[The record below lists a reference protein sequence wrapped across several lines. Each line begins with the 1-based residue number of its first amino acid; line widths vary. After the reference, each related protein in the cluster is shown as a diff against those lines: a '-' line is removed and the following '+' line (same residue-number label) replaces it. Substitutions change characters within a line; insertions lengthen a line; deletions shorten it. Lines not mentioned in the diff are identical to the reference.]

1 MKMSRWNRAA
11 SFAAA
16 SLLSLSVIVGCGGPA
31 PAKIPS
37 SLVSGKVTLDGKP
50 AVAAQVRF
58 VPTGTTKGF
67 GGTALTNDEGRYMIE
82 ESGAPGAEGLP
93 EGSYK
98 VLIEE
103 FRPPEDPEL
112 AAQYKMPTG
121 TPSKIPAMY
130 SAEDRSPFDVMIV
143 SGNAPQDFELKT
155 RGR

>member
-1 MKMSRWNRAA
+1 MKMSRWVQAA
-11 SFAAA
+11 SFGAT
-16 SLLSLSVIVGCGGPA
+16 SLLSLCVVMGCGGPA
-31 PAKIPS
+31 PVKIPS
-37 SLVSGKVTLDGKP
+37 SMVSGKVTLDGQP
-50 AVAAQVRF
+50 AIAAQIRF

-67 GGTALTNDEGRYMIE
+67 GGMALTNEEGRYMIE
-82 ESGAPGAEGLP
+82 EPGAPGAEGLP

-112 AAQYKMPTG
+112 AAQYKLPPG
-121 TPSKIPAMY
+121 KPSKIPTLY
-130 SAEDRSPFDVMIV
+130 SQEDRSPFDVMIV